1 MQVVWQGA
9 AAQPEGKREKRRGI
23 KNKTK
28 LQYWY

>member
-9 AAQPEGKREKRRGI
+9 AAQLEGKKREREGI